1 MTEKSLMTASAVR
14 SSWTT
19 FWFAQEASGRL
30 LRPIRIGIALLCACY
45 FASHWADI
53 GWWFSQSGALSPEAV
68 RVFLID
74 ADLGDSA
81 GWRLSPLYWVD
92 SPLFLRAYLL
102 AGIGLSLA
110 WGWWTRNRWLGTG
123 VWLAVVGL
131 ANRSF
136 LIAGLEEL
144 LLAWSVAYLAMA
156 PADGADHWSGS
167 LALRA
172 IQVHLTML
180 IGVTGLTM
188 LSSLAWW
195 DGTGVMALVAPTEDR
210 YIDWGRILSAAWAQE
225 LVSLMIVWGAI
236 AGPIL
241 LWIKATRTLG
251 WIGLT
256 AWALGLAMLTSQLIT
271 FVGIAV
277 LLLAFRSRLDHRAEI
292 VRSEPQT
299 NR

>member
-1 MTEKSLMTASAVR
+1 MTASAVR

-19 FWFAQEASGRL
+19 FWFAQEASGRV
-30 LRPIRIGIALLCACY
+30 LRPIRIGMALLCAFY

-53 GWWFSQSGALSPEAV
+53 GWWFSQAGALSPESV
-68 RVFLID
+68 KLFLID

-81 GWRLSPLYWVD
+81 GWRLSPLYLVA
-92 SPLFLRAYLL
+92 SPLWLRAYLL

-110 WGWWTRNRWLGTG
+110 WGCWTRNRWLGIG

-156 PADGADHWSGS
+156 PADGQEHWSGS

-172 IQVHLTML
+172 IQVHLTIL
-180 IGVTGLTM
+180 IAVTGLTM

-195 DGTGVMALVAPTEDR
+195 DGTGVMALVAPAEDR
-210 YIDWGRILSAAWAQE
+210 YIDWGRILSAAWVQE
-225 LVSLMIVWGAI
+225 LVSVMIVWGAI

-241 LWIKATRTLG
+241 LWIKATRSVG

-256 AWALGLAMLTSQLIT
+256 AWALGLALLTSQVIA

-277 LLLAFRSRLDHRAEI
+277 LLLAFRSIRDHRTDI
-292 VRSEPQT
+292 VRSAPESS
-299 NR
+299 R

>member
-1 MTEKSLMTASAVR
+1 MTASAVR

-19 FWFAQEASGRL
+19 FWFTQEASGRI
-30 LRPIRIGIALLCACY
+30 LRPIRIGIALLCALY

-53 GWWFSQSGALSPEAV
+53 GWWFSQSGALGLDAV
-68 RVFLID
+68 KQFLID

-81 GWRLSPLYWVD
+81 GWRLSPLYLVD
-92 SPLFLRAYLL
+92 SPWLLRAYLL

-110 WGWWTRNRWLGTG
+110 WGWWTRNRWLGIG

-144 LLAWSVAYLAMA
+144 LLVWSVAYLALA
-156 PADGADHWSGS
+156 PADGVEHWSGS

-172 IQVHLTML
+172 IQVHLTIL

-195 DGTGVMALVAPTEDR
+195 DGTGVMALVAPIEDR
-210 YIDWGRILSAAWAQE
+210 YFDWGRILSAAWMQE
-225 LVSLMIVWGAI
+225 LVSLLIVWGAI
-236 AGPIL
+236 AGPVL
-241 LWIKATRTLG
+241 LWIKATRTVAH
-251 WIGLT
+251 IGLT
-256 AWALGLAMLTSQLIT
+256 VWAVGLALLSGQAIA

-277 LLLAFRSRLDHRAEI
+277 LLLAFRSLRDHHADI
-292 VRSEPQT
+292 VVSEFASE
-299 NR
+299 R